1 MSRTAKSRIPSG
13 KKRQVFNNNIEK
25 QIYKDATLHKA
36 VPNHRNVNRF
46 TLYYAHHNIAR
57 KQWDFE
63 TNMTHMKRNIT
74 LDIRL
79 KAALKPLSKMD
90 CRTFIES
97 LEKSG
102 SGLNYESLVNIAL
115 HEPRTFECL
124 VEVAERYNHEVINK
138 SNGETVDSNSLTNL
152 PRYF

>member
-36 VPNHRNVNRF
+36 IPNHRHVNRF

-63 TNMTHMKRNIT
+63 TNMAHMKRNIT

-79 KAALKPLSKMD
+79 KAALKPLTKMD
-90 CRTFIES
+90 SKTFIER
-97 LEKSG
+97 LGKSG
-102 SGLNYESLVNIAL
+102 SGMNVETLVNLAL

-124 VEVAERYNHEVINK
+124 VEVAERYQHEVINK
-138 SNGETVDSNSLTNL
+138 ANGENLSESSLSNL